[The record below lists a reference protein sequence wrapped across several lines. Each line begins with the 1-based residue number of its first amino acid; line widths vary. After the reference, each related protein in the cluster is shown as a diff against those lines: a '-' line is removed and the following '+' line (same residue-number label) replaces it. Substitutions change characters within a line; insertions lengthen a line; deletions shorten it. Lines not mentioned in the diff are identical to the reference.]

1 MYLGTHAVSI
11 WAEARGLSLSTSWQ
25 SLSLD
30 LELTKRL
37 GCPSSNML
45 VSACPQPE
53 DPSIPVSHIHAMAP
67 DFCVDAGWGSE
78 LRSSYLPAVYQLIY
92 LPSPYVN
99 FLGGCFTKKINRQ
112 QNLIVPQKK
121 KMFTHEETLKLGDRN
136 MRPRNRQHSGISI
149 SISLNQ
155 WTHEGYLDSK
165 LLNFRDYVSEKSWY
179 QPNNT
184 QKHNIL

>member
-121 KMFTHEETLKLGDRN
+121 KKCLLMRKPWSWETEIWD
-136 MRPRNRQHSGISI
+136 PE
-149 SISLNQ
+149 
-155 WTHEGYLDSK
+155 TD
-165 LLNFRDYVSEKSWY
+165 
-179 QPNNT
+179 
-184 QKHNIL
+184 NILAYPSPSLWTNGPMRDI